1 MTLSNLLLVFCP
13 TLGMNPALL
22 RALIEHRQAIWD
34 GWMPELSVV
43 GEEDAEEGQVEVQQ
57 DQVDADVD
65 ATTAPAGADADAEV
79 EATKIATSDAA
90 ATLVGPGAVID
101 EPAQPRDDEFT
112 IEASKDHEAVT
123 CDYEGVR
130 VVPSAALPRLRGSRG
145 SPARVAIVIPL
156 RHLL

>member
-1 MTLSNLLLVFCP
+1 MLMP
-13 TLGMNPALL
+13 P
-22 RALIEHRQAIWD
+22 
-34 GWMPELSVV
+34 PELKLMLKSSLPNYCP
-43 GEEDAEEGQVEVQQ
+43 Q
-57 DQVDADVD
+57 
-65 ATTAPAGADADAEV
+65 
-79 EATKIATSDAA
+79 AA
-90 ATLVGPGAVID
+90 ATLVGPGDIID
-101 EPAQPRDDEFT
+101 EPTQPRDDEFT